1 MKSFNSFLTEVAV
14 LQKDKDLLRQ
24 KKEEQHQKIRQKR
37 AKEFLVQNKDDKRIE
52 IILKSLSGNEDLPPR
67 VLQAVEDMMKN
78 KSNFE
83 REKIEKKERE
93 EREHRLKQKARREKR
108 RKFKAETEEEQIEH
122 DREEAREEAR
132 RKKSELI
139 KQKIQ

>member
-14 LQKDKDLLRQ
+14 LQKDKNLLRQ
-24 KKEEQHQKIRQKR
+24 KKEEQRQKIRQER

-67 VLQAVEDMMKN
+67 VLQAVEDMMRN
-78 KSNFE
+78 KSSFE

-93 EREHRLKQKARREKR
+93 ERNERERKIAAKQSTPEWKK
-108 RKFKAETEEEQIEH
+108 KKIN
-122 DREEAREEAR
+122 REEAREEAR
-132 RKKSELI
+132 REKSELKKRAI
-139 KQKIQ
+139 E